1 MKHLPLIAIAL
12 LFSFPA
18 FSFADN
24 YKVLGNYKELHVVV
38 EELDKNS
45 VGVTRKN
52 LERTV
57 KLRLM
62 KNGIKPITDTRSKH
76 YLYLRVNIM
85 DILYPIKAIGVA
97 VKLDI
102 TLQKYSSDYVS
113 ADHGASRDHVPTTI
127 LSSHDGGLALKTSKA
142 GVLEVVEEEIDT
154 FILKYLEANME

>member
-1 MKHLPLIAIAL
+1 MLRTSTFEISGTDLSKFDAKHHFPDDVLV
-12 LFSFPA
+12 LF
-18 FSFADN
+18 
-24 YKVLGNYKELHVVV
+24 
-38 EELDKNS
+38 
-45 VGVTRKN
+45 
-52 LERTV
+52 
-57 KLRLM
+57 
-62 KNGIKPITDTRSKH
+62 
-76 YLYLRVNIM
+76 
-85 DILYPIKAIGVA
+85 YPIKAIGVA